1 MDNDEN
7 DMDMPKEISCYKI
20 GKLLYSYRYYKIYV
34 GINSFT
40 KEEVTIK
47 TIKKNI

>member
-20 GKLLYSYRYYKIYV
+20 GKFLYITRIY
-34 GINSFT
+34 
-40 KEEVTIK
+40 
-47 TIKKNI
+47 